1 MYVEMVVTRDL
12 RDKNK
17 KYIQNFGFK
26 MEEKDSLEVTLVDG
40 E

>member
-1 MYVEMVVTRDL
+1 MVVIRDP

-26 MEEKDSLEVTLVDG
+26 KVVEKDSLEVTLIKR

>member
-1 MYVEMVVTRDL
+1 MVVIRDL
-12 RDKNK
+12 RDMNK

-26 MEEKDSLEVTLVDG
+26 MVEKDSLEVTLVNR